1 MDEQDPYPRECDDRY
16 MVEPLH
22 LTFAE
27 YGFPV
32 SGTILTWDA
41 AKREL
46 RLSDRFDTTEGRVLP
61 SPTRAQWKAFWLL
74 LDKAK
79 VWEWQAEYVDE
90 IGICD
95 GGGWSLEIS
104 YAGRHIKSG
113 GVNAYPDTRD
123 TNYLPGSPFDV
134 LCTAIL
140 MLTHSEFP
148 GIGDNN

>member
-1 MDEQDPYPRECDDRY
+1 MRDRLGES
-16 MVEPLH
+16 EPK
-22 LTFAE
+22 
-27 YGFPV
+27 
-32 SGTILTWDA
+32 ILSA
-41 AKREL
+41 
-46 RLSDRFDTTEGRVLP
+46 
-61 SPTRAQWKAFWLL
+61 PTRSQWKAFWIL
-74 LDKAK
+74 LDRAR
-79 VWEWQAEYVDE
+79 VWEWNSEYIDDT
-90 IGICD
+90 GICD
-95 GGGWSLEIS
+95 GGGWMLEIS

>member
-1 MDEQDPYPRECDDRY
+1 MSDEDLNPTGMGSEYP
-16 MVEPLH
+16 VEPQH
-22 LTFAE
+22 LVFSE
-27 YGFPV
+27 YGFP
-32 SGTILTWDA
+32 GTGTKLKWDST
-41 AKREL
+41 RQEL
-46 RLSDRFDTTEGRVLP
+46 QISDYHGESETRTLP
-61 SPTRAQWKAFWLL
+61 TPTRAQWKAFWIL

-79 VWEWQAEYVDE
+79 VWEWQSEYVDE